1 MFEDA
6 KVSYFL
12 ASRAIRRGNK
22 GTTVMTIVILAIV
35 FVNMLFLP
43 SIFEGFL
50 QHFVQKNIDY
60 YSGHMVVYPRE
71 NERFIDNATEI
82 SQKITGIPGVMGT
95 TRRET
100 TPVIITYRDRVVS
113 KSVLGVDPAN
123 EKTVTKLHS
132 GIVSGEFLDEGDTDA
147 IILGAFLA
155 GDRNKKEEEEF
166 FYSLRGIGVGES
178 VQLTFNNGITKFY
191 RVKGII
197 QTKDQNI
204 DYNAYINIKEL
215 EAVTGSSDQAS
226 SINIRL
232 SPSVPVNQFKITLM
246 KFGVQQKIRTWLED
260 AAAARDYMRSFDIM
274 NLVSAIASIIIAI
287 IIMFVVVYINTV
299 NKRKQIGILKAI
311 GIDQRIIV
319 NSYVIQVIFFAL
331 CGIALGTILIYS
343 LIVYL
348 TINPMEFP
356 DGDVSPVLNIASMV
370 QAAVTLFIASLIA
383 GYIPAWN
390 TAKQEILAAVRG
402 G

>member
-1 MFEDA
+1 
-6 KVSYFL
+6 
-12 ASRAIRRGNK
+12 
-22 GTTVMTIVILAIV
+22 
-35 FVNMLFLP
+35 
-43 SIFEGFL
+43 
-50 QHFVQKNIDY
+50 
-60 YSGHMVVYPRE
+60 
-71 NERFIDNATEI
+71 
-82 SQKITGIPGVMGT
+82 
-95 TRRET
+95 
-100 TPVIITYRDRVVS
+100 
-113 KSVLGVDPAN
+113 
-123 EKTVTKLHS
+123 
-132 GIVSGEFLDEGDTDA
+132 
-147 IILGAFLA
+147 
-155 GDRNKKEEEEF
+155 
-166 FYSLRGIGVGES
+166 VGES

-204 DYNAYINIKEL
+204 DYNAYINLKEL

-311 GIDQRIIV
+311 GIDQKIIV

-331 CGIALGTILIYS
+331 CGIALGTILIYA
-343 LIVYL
+343 LVVYL